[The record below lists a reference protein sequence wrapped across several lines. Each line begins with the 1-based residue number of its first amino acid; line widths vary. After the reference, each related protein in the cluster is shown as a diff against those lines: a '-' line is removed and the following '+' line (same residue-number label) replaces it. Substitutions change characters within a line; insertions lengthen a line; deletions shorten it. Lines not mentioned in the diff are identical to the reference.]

1 VHFIAGPPI
10 NRAKQTSPGIEKVG
24 ALIFDFDGV
33 IADSEAIANTVL
45 AEIVTQLGHSTTLD
59 QALDRYSG
67 RRWDEAIA
75 EIEAAI
81 GKPLPEDFSGTLKR
95 ATLDRF
101 RADLK
106 EVNGAGRF
114 IKRFSHLPRCI
125 ASSSSIDRLQLCL
138 SVLALEAEFSGRV
151 FSADMVARGKPHPD
165 IFLFAAGKLGV
176 KPDQCLVIEDSAGGI
191 QAAVAAGMTAV
202 GLCAASHIRAG
213 HDLKLRDA
221 GALHLAQSWADV
233 ECFATQFF
241 GMPD

>member
-1 VHFIAGPPI
+1 M
-10 NRAKQTSPGIEKVG
+10 G

-45 AEIVTQLGHSTTLD
+45 AEIVTKLGHSTTLD
-59 QALDRYSG
+59 QALARHSG
-67 RRWDEAIA
+67 RRWNEVVA

-81 GKPLPEDFSGTLKR
+81 GKPLPADFSDALKR

-101 RADLK
+101 RTDLK
-106 EVNGAGRF
+106 EVSGAGRF
-114 IKRFSHLPRCI
+114 IQRFSHLPRCI
-125 ASSSSIDRLQLCL
+125 ASSSSIDRLHLCL
-138 SVLALEAEFSGRV
+138 SVLALEVEFSGRV

-165 IFLFAAGKLGV
+165 IFLFAADKLGV
-176 KPDQCLVIEDSAGGI
+176 KPDRCLVIEDSAGGI
-191 QAAVAAGMTAV
+191 KAAVAAGMTAV

-233 ECFATQFF
+233 ERFALQFF
-241 GMPD
+241 EMTD

>member
-1 VHFIAGPPI
+1 
-10 NRAKQTSPGIEKVG
+10 VG

-45 AEIVTQLGHSTTLD
+45 AEIVTGLGHATTLD
-59 QALDRYSG
+59 QALARYSG
-67 RRWDEAIA
+67 RRWDEVMAA
-75 EIEAAI
+75 IEAAL
-81 GKPLPEDFSGTLKR
+81 GKPLPADFSGTLKR

-101 RADLK
+101 RTDLK
-106 EVNGAGRF
+106 EVSGAAGF

-138 SVLALEAEFSGRV
+138 AVLSLETEFEGRV

-165 IFLFAAGKLGV
+165 IFLFAADKLGV
-176 KPDQCLVIEDSAGGI
+176 SPDRCLVIEDSASGI
-191 QAAVAAGMTAV
+191 KAAVAAGMTAV

-221 GALHLAQSWADV
+221 GAVHLAQSWTDV
-233 ECFATQFF
+233 ERFALRFF
-241 GMPD
+241 DMAG